1 MTLPAH
7 ERESLEE
14 DLHDVARDAED
25 IRTQARLLLNRQPS
39 NTAIREVYAEKA
51 AYLMDLADD
60 LEFAKVF
67 RDIRHELDEAEQ
79 SEAHAERMAD
89 IAACNARRV

>member
-14 DLHDVARDAED
+14 RLHDAASLASELRG
-25 IRTQARLLLNRQPS
+25 
-39 NTAIREVYAEKA
+39 TAANLRKFHPREA
-51 AYLMDLADD
+51 AYLDLANGLDD
-60 LEFAKVF
+60 LVSDFLGAFAHVQ
-67 RDIRHELDEAEQ
+67 RELDEAEQ